1 MNDSILFE
9 EKQYMGFNKQSILW
23 RTVLALFCFVAYYWS
38 ENPKPVDVSGIHI
51 GSYPA
56 QDIENSG
63 QMFFIMGLVI
73 LLISAILIFVLHIH
87 TVVTPTSIILS
98 GLWTARKVKIDFSS
112 IVSAEKVL
120 SSKYRLN
127 RPMYNLHINGTIR
140 FYTRGMYSVQ
150 MADRDGLKYRIGTQR
165 PEDLLKVVQQQI
177 GK

>member
-1 MNDSILFE
+1 MTDSVLFDE
-9 EKQYMGFNKQSILW
+9 RQYMGYNKQSILW

-56 QDIENSG
+56 YDIAPSG
-63 QMFFIMGLVI
+63 QMFFLMGMVI
-73 LLISAILIFVLHIH
+73 LLISAVLIFVLHIH

-140 FYTRGMYSVQ
+140 FYTRGKDSVQ
-150 MADRDGLKYRIGTQR
+150 LTDRDGLKYRIGTQR
-165 PEDLLKVVQQQI
+165 ADDLLKVVQEQLS
-177 GK
+177 K